1 MPTNRKTV
9 KTLGSDRVI
18 FLNGEVTEINSIEL
32 VKQLFELDKK
42 SDKDI
47 LVIINSFGGSVED
60 GLFIVNSFK
69 LLRSDVAVLVP
80 SNAQSI
86 TTLILAAGTKG
97 KRIVMPGAA
106 AMMHGSIYT
115 LSEMPHKV
123 QKSEME
129 YQEKQEHYVADIL
142 LDYGYKHRE
151 HSLAS
156 EYSYYVGK
164 EIIDAGLA
172 DVMVNS
178 LDELCK
184 VINL

>member
-86 TTLILAAGTKG
+86 TTLILAN
-97 KRIVMPGAA
+97 
-106 AMMHGSIYT
+106 
-115 LSEMPHKV
+115 
-123 QKSEME
+123 
-129 YQEKQEHYVADIL
+129 
-142 LDYGYKHRE
+142 
-151 HSLAS
+151 LA
-156 EYSYYVGK
+156 
-164 EIIDAGLA
+164 
-172 DVMVNS
+172 
-178 LDELCK
+178 
-184 VINL
+184 